1 MRRRMTSK
9 SNSHLPPEFVT
20 YYYTQTLD
28 HFNYKPESYATFQQK
43 YIKNFKYWG
52 GASTSSP
59 IIVYIGEEAPLTFG
73 VHGKGFIVDLA
84 SRFKAMLLYIEHRY
98 YGDSMPFGSF
108 GEAFRDANTLG
119 FLSST
124 QALGDCAQLIT
135 DVKRNLSAENCP
147 AIAIGGSY
155 GGMLASWLRLKY
167 PHIAIGALASSA
179 PILYFD
185 DLTPQN
191 GYHVVVTNDFRDV
204 SESCY
209 NTIKQSWSEID
220 RVAGQTNV
228 LYYEDITPHN
238 AYYSTVTKNY
248 RVINQTHI
256 IIFFHLHVEGVMWI
270 FVQDTS
276 ETCYQN
282 QTILESWAE
291 IQRVGELPDVA
302 LILSKQFET
311 RTPPR
316 NENEL
321 RDALA
326 GMYTSTSQ
334 YGRPPENPIE

>member
-1 MRRRMTSK
+1 MTSK
-9 SNSHLPPEFVT
+9 SSLHLPPEFVT

-43 YIKNFKYWG
+43 YIMNFKYWG

-73 VHGKGFIVDLA
+73 
-84 SRFKAMLLYIEHRY
+84 HRY

-108 GEAFRDANTLG
+108 DEAFRDANTLG

-124 QALGDCAQLIT
+124 QALADCAQLIT

-147 AIAIGGSY
+147 VIAIGGSY

-167 PHIAIGALASSA
+167 PHIATGALASSA

-209 NTIKQSWSEID
+209 NTIKQSWSEIY
-220 RVAGQTNV
+220 RVAGQTNGLTTLSNIFQTCSPLNSSKELKDHLGMMYV
-228 LYYEDITPHN
+228 ISAQNDNPPYNPVSKVCGAIDGAPKGTDILGKVAAGLN
-238 AYYSTVTKNY
+238 ASLLRGGPCCARNA
-248 RVINQTHI
+248 
-256 IIFFHLHVEGVMWI
+256 
-270 FVQDTS
+270 
-276 ETCYQN
+276 
-282 QTILESWAE
+282 ESSAPKITE
-291 IQRVGELPDVA
+291 
-302 LILSKQFET
+302 K
-311 RTPPR
+311 
-316 NENEL
+316 
-321 RDALA
+321 
-326 GMYTSTSQ
+326 
-334 YGRPPENPIE
+334 